1 MFNECRLI
9 WKSIECFTAMIN
21 KHEIPFEYSD
31 YVLRAKFREIATRQ
45 NWLHSGKIILAV
57 SGGGDSTALAWFF
70 HKYYDGE
77 FMIAHVNHNLR
88 GEDAER
94 DEAFVKNLASEMQVE
109 FAAKKVSVGENI
121 LPGESVES
129 AGRRIRH
136 SVLVEFAKNSGVRY
150 VALAHNRDDL
160 AETVL
165 FNILRGSGIRG
176 SVGIPEIS
184 EFSGVKFFRP
194 LMAFRRE
201 FLREF
206 LRVRGLSWREDVS
219 NQDSKYTRNFLRLEL
234 LPLIAKN
241 INSNAIEHL
250 AEFAE
255 DMRPVRESE
264 ESRSY
269 ELLERVKIH
278 EANATEHLAE
288 FAGDMRP
295 VRHEAGLK
303 LDAKKLRKIP
313 EPDLKL
319 IIRKLGRNLNL
330 QTLSRNR
337 CNELSRLLA
346 KSEPF
351 VFQWSGAAKLES
363 KGGVLSVTIG
373 ENS

>member
-1 MFNECRLI
+1 MFSECRLI

-31 YVLRAKFREIATRQ
+31 YVLREKFREIATRQ
-45 NWLHSGKIILAV
+45 NFLHSGKIILAV

-77 FMIAHVNHNLR
+77 FMLAHVNHNLR
-88 GEDAER
+88 GKDAER

-109 FAAKKVSVGENI
+109 FLAKKVSVGENI

-136 SVLVEFAKNSGVRY
+136 SVLVEFAKNFGVRD

-184 EFSGVKFFRP
+184 EFSGVRFFRP

-206 LRVRGLSWREDVS
+206 LRVRGLSWCEDVS

-264 ESRSY
+264 EARSS

-278 EANATEHLAE
+278 EAT
-288 FAGDMRP
+288 
-295 VRHEAGLK
+295 LK
-303 LDAKKLRKIP
+303 LVKLDVRKLRKIQ
-313 EPDLKL
+313 EQDRKL

-337 CNELSRLLA
+337 CDELSRLLE

-351 VFQWSGAAKLES
+351 IFQWSGAAKLES
-363 KGGVLSVTIG
+363 RGGILSVTIG